1 MERKLTTIFASD
13 VVGFSK
19 MMGEDEVNT
28 LRILKERRLVIDGII
43 NENGGVIFGSA
54 GDSVIAEFSSPIKAS
69 EAAIAIQSKMKT
81 MNQGIA
87 EPDQMTFRVGINIGD
102 VMVSDD
108 NLFGDAVNIAA
119 RLEAEAKPSGIC
131 VSQTLF
137 DMINRKIMA
146 SFEDAGELELK
157 NIEFP
162 VKAFHVLDNKGTPR
176 FNQDSETIETVVKEA
191 EPGSVAVMF
200 FKNLSNDEE
209 QEYFCEGFS
218 EDLLSMLSRYNKLVV
233 ISSHAS
239 FAYREKSK
247 SFKEIGTEL
256 GVRYVIH
263 GSVRKLGPRMRINAN
278 LVSTENE
285 KSIWSNNFD
294 LMVEEVFDVQDKIA
308 EEIVSTIVGRVE
320 ADTLSNIKTKR
331 PDNMASYDLVLQGLE
346 YAKKGNV
353 MKENTQKAVELF
365 EKAIDLEPSYARAHA
380 WRACTLSNLADWEE
394 NPDPK
399 IFENAFESIKLAL
412 ELDSNEPE
420 VHRIMGALNL
430 WHERDHEMARYHF
443 ETARELCPSDV
454 FIISRYAITLIYF
467 GEFDKALEELE
478 RAKRLDPCS
487 HDLLFGPE
495 AICHYWLDNP
505 EMALQTFKKVKVKK
519 NFLFY
524 IALANEKSGN
534 NDKASENL
542 KEAYALTGM
551 DNDSFIGSQPFKDQE
566 LTSKL
571 KSELSNITV

>member
-28 LRILKERRLVIDGII
+28 LKILKERRLVIDGII
-43 NENGGVIFGSA
+43 NEYGGIIFGSA

-69 EAAIAIQSKMKT
+69 EAAISIQSKMKT
-81 MNQGIA
+81 MNQGIP

-102 VMVSDD
+102 VMVSDN

-239 FAYREKSK
+239 FAYKEKSK
-247 SFKEIGTEL
+247 SFKEIGKEL

-294 LMVEEVFDVQDKIA
+294 LKVEEVFDVQDKIA
-308 EEIVSTIVGRVE
+308 EEMVSTIVGRVE
-320 ADTLSNIKTKR
+320 ADALDNIKTKR
-331 PDNMASYDLVLQGLE
+331 PDNMDSYDLVLQGLE

-365 EKAIDLEPSYARAHA
+365 EKAIELEPSYARAHA

-394 NPDPK
+394 SPDPK
-399 IFENAFESIKLAL
+399 IFENAFKSIQLAL

-420 VHRIMGALNL
+420 VHRIMGALKL

-443 ETARELCPSDV
+443 EKARELCPSDV
-454 FIISRYAITLIYF
+454 FIISRYAIMLIYF

-478 RAKRLDPCS
+478 RAKRLDPFS

-505 EMALQTFKKVKVKK
+505 EEALQTFKKVKVKK

-571 KSELSNITV
+571 KIELSNITV